1 MTQFFTVHPQ
11 NPQPRFLRLAADI
24 VRNGGVVVYPTDAC
38 YALGCQLGNK
48 EAADKILHI
57 RQIDTR
63 HHLTLMCRHLS
74 ELSLYATMD
83 NRQYRLLK
91 AATPGSYTFI
101 LPATREVPKRLQHP
115 KRSTIGVRMPHHTI
129 AVALLEELGEPLLS
143 ATLMLDDIPPTEAE
157 AIQDYLKNSVDL
169 ILDGGSCGIIPTT
182 VVDLTG
188 PAPEI
193 IRVGNGPLTPLGL

>member
-11 NPQPRFLRLAADI
+11 NPQPRLLRRAVDI
-24 VRNGGVVVYPTDAC
+24 VRNGGVIVYPTDAC

-91 AATPGSYTFI
+91 AVTPGSYTFI